1 MKKKSTNR
9 QHSVAEERS
18 FVHIPTRQRMYK
30 NFLNLKVMSVS
41 LGVVHFKVY
50 TC

>member
-1 MKKKSTNR
+1 
-9 QHSVAEERS
+9 
-18 FVHIPTRQRMYK
+18 MYK

-50 TC
+50 TCKLLTVKPIYQLSKYCVYTFGANV

>member
-1 MKKKSTNR
+1 M
-9 QHSVAEERS
+9 
-18 FVHIPTRQRMYK
+18 FK

-50 TC
+50 KCKLLTVKPIYQLAKYCVYTFGANV